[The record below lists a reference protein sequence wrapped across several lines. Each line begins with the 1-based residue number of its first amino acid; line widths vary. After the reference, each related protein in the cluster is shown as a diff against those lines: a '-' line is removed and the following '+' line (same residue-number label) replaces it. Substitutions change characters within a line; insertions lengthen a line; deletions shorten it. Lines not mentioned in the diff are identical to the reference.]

1 MCLRDEM
8 GSVIFSACRFLE
20 SRSEAFEAEVLA
32 CLEGLALSVQHS
44 QLLVI
49 IDSDNGLLVAAIK
62 DIAHDRS
69 PYLHVIDE
77 IKRLSSVN
85 RVCNFAYVDRG
96 QGRVSHCLAN
106 WARAECRTSCM
117 LRSSPDV
124 FP

>member
-1 MCLRDEM
+1 M

-32 CLEGLALSVQHS
+32 CLEGLALSLQHS

-49 IDSDNGLLVAAIK
+49 IDSDYSLLVAAIKDIAHDRSPFDSDYSLLVAAIK

-77 IKRLSSVN
+77 IKRLSGVN
-85 RVCNFAYVDRG
+85 RVCNFA
-96 QGRVSHCLAN
+96 
-106 WARAECRTSCM
+106 
-117 LRSSPDV
+117 
-124 FP
+124 